1 MALFCHSY
9 TMITKSLNPL
19 ILAIFILSIAL
30 VITQSFQQEFM
41 FFRDQINSGQWWRLI
56 SGNFVH
62 SNYPHL
68 FMNLAGLWILGLL
81 FIDSLSLKTFI
92 SSTIML
98 SIIVGL
104 GLYYYSP
111 ELQRYYGI
119 SGVLHGLF
127 LVGATTAILQKDLFT
142 GLSTA
147 ALIITKTIWD
157 EIYGGNDSSA
167 ELIGVAVATDA
178 HLYGVIGAVLISITL
193 TLIYYKNTPPI

>member
-1 MALFCHSY
+1 MVLFCHSY

-19 ILAIFILSIAL
+19 ILAILILSIAL
-30 VITQSFQQEFM
+30 VITQSFQHELM
-41 FFRDQINSGQWWRLI
+41 FYREQINRDQWWRLI

-92 SSTIML
+92 LS
-98 SIIVGL
+98 SIILSLFVGL
-104 GLYYYSP
+104 GLYYYNP
-111 ELQRYYGI
+111 ELQRYYGV

-127 LVGATTAILQKDLFT
+127 LVGATTAILQKDIFT
-142 GLSTA
+142 GVSTA
-147 ALIITKTIWD
+147 LLIITKTIWD
-157 EIYGGNDSSA
+157 LINGGNDSSA

-178 HLYGVIGAVLISITL
+178 HLYGVIGAILISIFL
-193 TLIYYKNTPPI
+193 ALNYYKNTPPI